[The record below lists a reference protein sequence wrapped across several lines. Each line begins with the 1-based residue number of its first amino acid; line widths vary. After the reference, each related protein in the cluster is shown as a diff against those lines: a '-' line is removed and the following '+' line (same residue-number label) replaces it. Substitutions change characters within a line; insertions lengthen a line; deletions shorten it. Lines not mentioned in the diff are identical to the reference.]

1 MIQRLLLVTTE
12 KLLSSLA
19 AISPCQVLLYA
30 CGAMLTVLG
39 SLAFHSAVVALRAL
53 LSYKE
58 TVGRRAGSR
67 REGEGAHGESQWN
80 RWVPLERKA
89 GKHRR

>member
-1 MIQRLLLVTTE
+1 MIQTLLLVTTE

-39 SLAFHSAVVALRAL
+39 SLAIHSAVVARCAFR
-53 LSYKE
+53 SNKE
-58 TVGRRAGSR
+58 TAGRAGSR

-89 GKHRR
+89 AKHRR